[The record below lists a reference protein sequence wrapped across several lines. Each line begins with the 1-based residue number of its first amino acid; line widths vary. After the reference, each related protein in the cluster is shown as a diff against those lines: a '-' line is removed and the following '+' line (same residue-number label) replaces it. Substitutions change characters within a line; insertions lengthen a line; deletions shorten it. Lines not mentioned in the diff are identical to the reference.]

1 MSPLTPARANT
12 SKGVCVYGES
22 KSQTKFPFYQF
33 IKQAKQSK
41 YYGDW
46 YKLIHSHVEAK
57 MTTNVLE
64 CILRT
69 MFVNSSKYKAIS
81 IR

>member
-1 MSPLTPARANT
+1 MSPLTPARAKT
-12 SKGVCVYGES
+12 SKGVCVWRVS
-22 KSQTKFPFYQF
+22 HKTQFPFDQF
-33 IKQAKQSK
+33 IKQAKQI
-41 YYGDW
+41 YGDW

-69 MFVNSSKYKAIS
+69 MFMNSSKYTAIG